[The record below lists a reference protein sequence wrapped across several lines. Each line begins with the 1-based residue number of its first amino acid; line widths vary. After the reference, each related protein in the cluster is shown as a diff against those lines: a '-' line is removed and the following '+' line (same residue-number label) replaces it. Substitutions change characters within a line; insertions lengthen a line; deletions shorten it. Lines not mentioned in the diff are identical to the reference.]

1 MANETTTVD
10 PVSTPTMVPADMPGT
25 VPGSNGHEPDDLNAI
40 QRELAGGGGGP
51 GDYFGLKRW
60 KVTLRGEIMAG
71 LSTFLVMS
79 YIAFVN
85 PSILTQVTDRA
96 GTQLNFGEVLS
107 ATCWV
112 AAALCIIMGVYARRP
127 FAMASGMGLNAFVA
141 FSLVAAGGL
150 LWGQAFGLVVL
161 EGIIITLLVLTKF
174 REAVM
179 EAVPATLTK
188 AIAAGIGLFLLFI
201 GLNEGGIVAGNPT
214 YALDPTVPPVQLGNF
229 FSWTILITLVGLFV
243 SLVLYKTGN
252 RGALLIGIIVATIV
266 AIILNGLYNIYD
278 PKLGWAIIPNS
289 VVSAP
294 ATPRFFGI
302 DLGSFGDSPLS
313 AALNTFSLML
323 SDFFDTLGTFM
334 GLALLAGF
342 LTPRGKLSD
351 PGKPLL
357 VDSIGPILG
366 GAFGASSATTYI
378 ESGAGISAGGRTGI
392 TAITVGVC
400 FALVPFFTPL
410 VAIVPQQATAA
421 ALIVV
426 GIVMFSSLRDLEW
439 DFGTL
444 APVVLTVVLMPLTYS
459 ITNGIGAG
467 FITYCLL
474 ALFSEKRNKI
484 HPLMWVCAIAFV
496 IYFAQGT
503 IRAILGVG

>member
-1 MANETTTVD
+1 MATDTTIIEPTSNPTPARPDLDGLMVGADDADGADET
-10 PVSTPTMVPADMPGT
+10 
-25 VPGSNGHEPDDLNAI
+25 
-40 QRELAGGGGGP
+40 ELRRTGGGGGP

-71 LSTFLVMS
+71 VSTFLVMS

-96 GTQLNFGEVLS
+96 GLQLNFGEVLS

-127 FAMASGMGLNAFVA
+127 FAMAAGMGLNAFVA

-179 EAVPATLTK
+179 EAVPQALTR

-201 GLNEGGIVAGNPT
+201 GLNEGGIVAGNPI
-214 YALDPTVPPVQLGNF
+214 YAADPTVPPVQLGNF
-229 FSWTILITLVGLFV
+229 FTWTIIVTLVGLFT
-243 SLVLYKTGN
+243 SLVLYKMGN
-252 RGALLIGIIVATIV
+252 RGALLIGIIAATIV
-266 AIILNGLYNIYD
+266 AIILNAIYNIYD
-278 PKLGWAIIPNS
+278 PKLGWAVLPNN

-294 ATPRFFGI
+294 AVPRFFGL
-302 DLGSFGDSPLS
+302 DLGSFSGSPLS
-313 AALNTFSLML
+313 AALNTFALML

-342 LTPRGKLSD
+342 LTPRGKLPD

-366 GAFGASSATTYI
+366 GACGTSSTTTYI

-392 TAITVGVC
+392 TAITVGVL

-426 GIVMFSSLRDLEW
+426 GIVMFSALKDMEW

-474 ALFSEKRNKI
+474 ALFSERRNKI
-484 HPLMWVCAIAFV
+484 HPLMWACAAAFV

-503 IRAILGVG
+503 IRAIFGVG